1 MKGLGRTGMLW
12 LRTSCLIMAL
22 CLAGAAHAEAATF
35 RITFKD
41 GNRVEVPYCWEKGA
55 TIFFEIPGGVA
66 GIPKTQIARIE
77 EVLAS
82 REMSLDQTV
91 NRADLYVDGG
101 PKEEEAMVQL
111 IRQAVPQADL
121 EALSPEEAALLLGGT
136 DGSRAA
142 PASVRLYRTTVHPKG
157 DFSEWMRLKNDGA
170 VLVVQYLLSGSDDLL
185 SRRFHVLLYDGS
197 DRLLR
202 KEPCQVQELEIPKK
216 LAAKLGLRDKLFLV
230 VATLQPDPKVRRYEL
245 ASATP

>member
-1 MKGLGRTGMLW
+1 MKGLRRTGMLW
-12 LRTSCLIMAL
+12 LGTSCLIMAL
-22 CLAGAAHAEAATF
+22 CLAGAVHAEAATF

-66 GIPKTQIARIE
+66 GIPKTQVARIE

-82 REMSLDQTV
+82 REMSLDETTP
-91 NRADLYVDGG
+91 RADLYVDAGT
-101 PKEEEAMVQL
+101 KEEEAMVQL
-111 IRQAVPQADL
+111 VRQAVPQADL

-136 DGSRAA
+136 ERSPAVA
-142 PASVRLYRTTVHPKG
+142 ASVRLYRTTVHPKG
-157 DFSEWMRLKNDGA
+157 EFSEWMKLKGDGA
-170 VLVVQYLLSGSDDLL
+170 VLVVQYLLSGSQDLMN
-185 SRRFHVLLYDGS
+185 RRFHVLLYDGS

-202 KEPCQVQELEIPKK
+202 KQPCQVQELEIPKK
-216 LAAKLGLRDKLFLV
+216 LAAKLGLREKLFMV
-230 VATLQPDPKVRRYEL
+230 VATLQPDPKIRRYEL